1 MSYDAITFP
10 FQVHND
16 AKRVER
22 AYLVPEGLPYGAT
35 LEVSPSQSD
44 IAPGHAA
51 IFSCRLTLDRSII
64 RPGCENDQGFRLT
77 AWRIADDA
85 DERWG
90 SCFYFIRPRVR
101 TTLVIQRA
109 DWYESQL
116 TIYGAL
122 GLATDTTVTLA
133 SQLPLRVRIRLDVR
147 DALGKTVSAAWVN
160 VNVQPGGSFMISR
173 KDFKG
178 PVPAELHVQAWFDR
192 TDLLASSRSPLVT
205 VQHQVAPVIN

>member
-35 LEVSPSQSD
+35 LEVTPAQVD
-44 IAPGHAA
+44 IEPGQAA
-51 IFSCRLTLDRSII
+51 IFSCRLTLDRTVI
-64 RPGCENDQGFRLT
+64 RPGCENDQGFKLT
-77 AWRIADDA
+77 AWRIDEDA

-101 TTLVIQRA
+101 TTLHILQVS
-109 DWYESQL
+109 WYESQL
-116 TIYGAL
+116 TVYGSL
-122 GLATDTTVTLA
+122 GLDTDTGVQLA
-133 SQLPLRVRIRLDVR
+133 AHMPLRVRVRLEIVDSQ
-147 DALGKTVSAAWVN
+147 GAATAEWVN
-160 VNVQPGGSFMISR
+160 VNVQAGGAFTISR
-173 KDFKG
+173 NDFKG
-178 PVPAELHVQAWFDR
+178 PVQSEVRVQAWFDR

-205 VQHQVAPVIN
+205 STHQMTPVIR

>member
-1 MSYDAITFP
+1 MSYDAINFP

-35 LEVSPSQSD
+35 LEVSPSQAD
-44 IAPGHAA
+44 IDPGHAA
-51 IFSCRLTLDRSII
+51 VFSCRLTLDRSII

-77 AWRIADDA
+77 AWRIDEDA

-101 TTLVIQRA
+101 TTLVIQKA

-133 SQLPLRVRIRLDVR
+133 SQLPLFVRVRLEGV
-147 DALGKTVSAAWVN
+147 DALGNTVSAAWVN

-173 KDFKG
+173 NDFKG
-178 PVPAELHVQAWFDR
+178 PVPADLRVQGWFDR
-192 TDLLASSRSPLVT
+192 TSLLASSRSPLVT
-205 VQHQVAPVIN
+205 VKHQVAPVIN